1 MRGYPGRVTR
11 IIAGAARG
19 AALTVPRR
27 GTRPTSDRVREA
39 LFSAVEARM
48 RLRGARVLDLYAGSG
63 ALGLEALSRGAAAAV
78 LVERDPAAAR
88 VLRGNARSVTA
99 RLPDG
104 AEARIVAS
112 GVERFLDGC
121 RERFEAVFADPPY
134 ELAEP
139 ELARVLER
147 LADGRL
153 AHGAL
158 VVVERS
164 ARSPEPAWPAGLNPL
179 HSRAYGETAVHYARS
194 APPAAGPPEPGAP
207 AVGEAPPA

>member
-1 MRGYPGRVTR
+1 MTR

-153 AHGAL
+153 
-158 VVVERS
+158 
-164 ARSPEPAWPAGLNPL
+164 
-179 HSRAYGETAVHYARS
+179 
-194 APPAAGPPEPGAP
+194 
-207 AVGEAPPA
+207 